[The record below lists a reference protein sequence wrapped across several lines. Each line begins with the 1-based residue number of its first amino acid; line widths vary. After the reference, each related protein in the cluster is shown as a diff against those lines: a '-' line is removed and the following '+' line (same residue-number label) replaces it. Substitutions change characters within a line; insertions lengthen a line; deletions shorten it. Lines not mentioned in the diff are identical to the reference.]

1 MNQIVELNA
10 AETAEVEGGI
20 VFLIALAIVDAA
32 AIGAGARA
40 IYNAFK

>member
-20 VFLIALAIVDAA
+20 IFLW
-32 AIGAGARA
+32 GAYAVADFLVSYAVTRA
-40 IYNAFK
+40 VLG